1 MSITTVISGWLR
13 GTAGGGLAK
22 LDGTP
27 ADIIHN
33 KRIGWG
39 EGATYAQKTVT
50 PETAMQLAAAWS
62 CIRLNARTIG
72 SLPLKLYRRT
82 DTLDRAPAEVH
93 PLSRVIS
100 STPNPDQTAM
110 EFWEGMV
117 VALCLRGNAYARIGR
132 RGDGQ
137 VVALWPVSPDGV
149 QVYRSASGE
158 RRYRVWNGSSTDDLA
173 ASEVFHLR
181 GFGAGGDQGLSPLTY
196 ARQTLGTAMAMDE
209 VAGSTFANGLQLS
222 GFVEDQ
228 QGAKTTIEQ
237 RQSLVELFQKFA
249 GSSQTGKVMPLPPG
263 MTFKPLT
270 MSPADAQLLES
281 RRFAIEEICR
291 WFGVMPI
298 LIGHSA
304 QGQTMWGSGVE
315 QIMLAWRTLGLG
327 PELTRIE
334 QAIGKQL
341 LMADAPNFYAEF
353 IDEGLLRG
361 DHAARAA
368 FYASA
373 SQNGWMTRDEIR
385 AKENMGPVPGGQQAT
400 VQSNLVPLD
409 KLGELGGKPTPD
421 TPQPPPAPPA
431 KAPPEPKDDQ

>member
-1 MSITTVISGWLR
+1 MSITSVISGWLR
-13 GTAGGGLAK
+13 GTTGGGLAK

-39 EGATYAQKTVT
+39 EGPTYAQKNVT
-50 PETAMQLAAAWS
+50 PEATMQLAAAWA

-82 DTLDRAPAEVH
+82 ATLDRSSAELH
-93 PLSRVIS
+93 PLARVIG

-117 VALCLRGNAYARIGR
+117 VALCLRGNAYARISR

-137 VVALWPVSPDGV
+137 VIALWPVSPDAV
-149 QVYRSASGE
+149 QVFRSSTGE
-158 RRYRVWNGSSTDDLA
+158 RRYRVWSGGVTDDLGPA
-173 ASEVFHLR
+173 DVFHLR
-181 GFGAGGDQGLSPLTY
+181 GFGAGGDQGLSPITY
-196 ARQTLGTAMAMDE
+196 GRQTFGTAMAMDE
-209 VAGSTFANGLQLS
+209 VSGSTFANGLQLS

-228 QGAKTTIEQ
+228 QGAKTTPEQ
-237 RQSLVELFQKFA
+237 RESLVALFQKFA
-249 GSSQTGKVMPLPPG
+249 GSTQTGKVMPLPPG

-270 MSPADAQLLES
+270 MSPADAQLLEAKKVS
-281 RRFAIEEICR
+281 IEEICR

-304 QGQTMWGSGVE
+304 NGQTMWGSGVE

-327 PELTRIE
+327 PELNRIE
-334 QAIGKQL
+334 QAISKQL
-341 LMADAPNFYAEF
+341 LVADQPGFYAEF

-361 DHAARAA
+361 DHEARAA

-373 SQNGWMTRDEIR
+373 AQNGWMTRDEIR
-385 AKENMGPVPGGQQAT
+385 AKENMGPVPGGEQAT
-400 VQSNLVPLD
+400 VQSNLVPLN
-409 KLGELGGKPTPD
+409 KLGDLGGRPTPD
-421 TPQPPPAPPA
+421 SPPPPP
-431 KAPPEPKDDQ
+431 KPPRLAPPEPKDDQ